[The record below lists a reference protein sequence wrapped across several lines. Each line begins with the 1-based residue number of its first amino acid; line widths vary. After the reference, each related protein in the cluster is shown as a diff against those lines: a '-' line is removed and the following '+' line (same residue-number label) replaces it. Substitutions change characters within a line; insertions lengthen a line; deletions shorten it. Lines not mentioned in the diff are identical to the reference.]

1 MKQQIDHLIANHLL
15 DEGEVYLPKVG
26 TLILSHHAAKLLS
39 AKQLQRPYRELRIT
53 AEERGESIVTHIAR
67 IAKLSDE
74 RANDIYNEWL
84 AQSQRNDTVTIGE
97 LCTIEKGKVTT
108 DKTFELMANP
118 QGRGTVK
125 VNPRTN
131 YLIYIIAGLC
141 MGFAL
146 GIAGYVLHTNG
157 TFDKLFGP
165 KQYCSPEEEYSETGK
180 VPEGYVLYSPKPI
193 VGTAARTVLLTVA
206 EYEEAMAKEAAEAAA
221 EAAAPMRDG
230 IPEGII
236 QDENV
241 LPMQKGSSYAVWG
254 VYNELSNAE
263 KAKEWLAERIPD
275 ITAEIYQYDARY
287 MVALCEMQSRTECGR
302 KVSAWKAQHKSF
314 ANVWVYTR

>member
-26 TLILSHHAAKLLS
+26 TLILSRHAAKLLS

-118 QGRGTVK
+118 QGRGTMK

-165 KQYCSPEEEYSETGK
+165 KEYCSPEKAFAGVTEQPTQTTEVVEITAEPT
-180 VPEGYVLYSPKPI
+180 VEP
-193 VGTAARTVLLTVA
+193 TAAPVA
-206 EYEEAMAKEAAEAAA
+206 EAVTE
-221 EAAAPMRDG
+221 PTT
-230 IPEGII
+230 PTEGGNI
-236 QDENV
+236 

-275 ITAEIYQYDARY
+275 VEAAIYQYDARY
-287 MVALCEMQSRTECGR
+287 MVALCEVQSRTECGR
-302 KVSAWKAQHKSF
+302 KVSTWKAQHKSF

>member
-26 TLILSHHAAKLLS
+26 TLILSRHAAKLLS

-165 KQYCSPEEEYSETGK
+165 KQYCSPEEAFAGVTEQPTQTTEVVEITTEPT
-180 VPEGYVLYSPKPI
+180 VEPAAEPTVEPK
-193 VGTAARTVLLTVA
+193 AAPVA
-206 EYEEAMAKEAAEAAA
+206 EAVTEPTTPTK
-221 EAAAPMRDG
+221 G
-230 IPEGII
+230 GNI
-236 QDENV
+236 
-241 LPMQKGSSYAVWG
+241 LPMHKGSSYAVWG

-275 ITAEIYQYDARY
+275 VEAAIYQYDARY
-287 MVALCEMQSRTECGR
+287 MVALCEVQSRTECGR